1 MAASNYQACIAFT
14 LKWEGGKSNDP
25 HDSGGRTMEGVT
37 QRRYDEFRDAKQL
50 SRRTVFQMMPAER
63 DEIYRSGYWE
73 PVNGDALTAGVDL
86 TLFDYAF
93 NSGPARALRAWRL
106 AKANGASAEAIIQK
120 LCGERLSFLHSL
132 GNWRYFGAGW
142 GRRVAA
148 CEALAI
154 KMACG
159 KEAPEVLGKKAREA
173 TSRSTKHIVKAGVG
187 GIAAAGAEGG
197 HYFAISDAKVMIVL
211 AAVVLV
217 SIGIIAFQAWRQGQ
231 RAAAFK
237 AAARS

>member
-25 HDSGGRTMEGVT
+25 HDPGGRTMEGVT

-63 DEIYRSGYWE
+63 NEIYRSGYWE

-106 AKANGASAEAIIQK
+106 AKANGAPAEAIIRK

-132 GNWRYFGAGW
+132 GNWRYFRCRMGSSRCHMRGAGNQD
-142 GRRVAA
+142 G
-148 CEALAI
+148 L
-154 KMACG
+154 
-159 KEAPEVLGKKAREA
+159 
-173 TSRSTKHIVKAGVG
+173 
-187 GIAAAGAEGG
+187 
-197 HYFAISDAKVMIVL
+197 
-211 AAVVLV
+211 
-217 SIGIIAFQAWRQGQ
+217 RQGGT
-231 RAAAFK
+231 
-237 AAARS
+237 RSPRQESPRGYEPLDEAHCQCRRRRYRRSRC